1 LPEKEPLSG
10 STCLS
15 HKHIFLMR
23 LLKQCWCLSPAL
35 VSLLSDIAP
44 RCCVLQSIE
53 VTDLHTNNH
62 ALYHYYPPPPSLPP
76 SLPPSATHTHTPIRS
91 LKTAT
96 HSCRSHTNP
105 SPKPQTTNAQPH
117 QVTCLTAF
125 DKVPRYVATLSGAER
140 IRCVALK
147 LWGVRCDQTDSIV
160 TLEKARADRKK
171 EPFVCEVIDTT
182 CPGAVVTQVCVC
194 V

>member
-1 LPEKEPLSG
+1 
-10 STCLS
+10 
-15 HKHIFLMR
+15 
-23 LLKQCWCLSPAL
+23 
-35 VSLLSDIAP
+35 
-44 RCCVLQSIE
+44 
-53 VTDLHTNNH
+53 
-62 ALYHYYPPPPSLPP
+62 
-76 SLPPSATHTHTPIRS
+76 
-91 LKTAT
+91 
-96 HSCRSHTNP
+96 
-105 SPKPQTTNAQPH
+105 
-117 QVTCLTAF
+117 VTCLTAF

-194 V
+194 VSLSVCVCVYFTSCLDEGCADI